1 MFLHVRCP
9 DHRRRGQQPPPHLLS
24 GDVRALERQPHLSP
38 SQHEAQGHR
47 PRQCEGESPSQ
58 YVLSLCIK
66 DISIYSTCFPIF
78 PTLRMENSMLTCS
91 CCCRRSH
98 HSLNQNISC
107 GGWGDEQTKR
117 TCEIFDPM
125 DGWHKE
131 DFLLGRKTVE
141 HVGWRMRLKN
151 VSTGRPTG
159 IPRIVLMSGNDT
171 EVVTP
176 KGSFETE

>member
-1 MFLHVRCP
+1 M
-9 DHRRRGQQPPPHLLS
+9 
-24 GDVRALERQPHLSP
+24 
-38 SQHEAQGHR
+38 
-47 PRQCEGESPSQ
+47 
-58 YVLSLCIK
+58 
-66 DISIYSTCFPIF
+66 FPIF

-91 CCCRRSH
+91 CGCRRSH

-117 TCEIFDPM
+117 TCEIFDPL

-176 KGSFETE
+176 KGSFETEYKVC